1 MAAPQSTTNIPLITN
16 IPVTTKE
23 TPNDYSLEAYARR
36 MEVAKNQVRNKTKP
50 TGKPTS
56 KKTHPKA
63 KSKAADTTV
72 ITAAKAT
79 VDRCHQQLETV
90 RGCEGQEEAVK
101 IATVAYSIALQG
113 LAAAEESAA
122 VVELALALAA
132 KERPKNQGI
141 SLRQDHV
148 TNTIN
153 QLKRALETINQLK
166 RALEGPFDSE
176 TENERLLSALTQAEE
191 EHLTNVP
198 LLAAHN
204 RVMAL
209 GVHVESILLGAL
221 LDKVSNMS
229 IEEVKKAIRQAVQ
242 RVVPIVDQQLS
253 LALVPVPGATV
264 KDEISKEAFKNALE
278 VVRFIR
284 KTRQAG
290 PGCVTRHFNAWHLAT
305 VQCAEPEPE
314 PKPEPELEPEKQGI
328 CEARR
333 QQYERILAPDKS
345 SWLASQNGYTNQDA
359 AQVFE
364 TVVSSVES
372 PGSFAADPPAD
383 VSKEPDVKNVAPE
396 APAVAPGVSFESL
409 SPKPAQGAKCRKR
422 AEQYERRFNQNPSWR
437 STTTKPSATSPP
449 GTPKTANSAAMSP
462 DSPAQMIKRSRLDS
476 PIGDVWNVGNVV
488 NVGNVGDVSNVSTP
502 DGTVVD
508 L

>member
-1 MAAPQSTTNIPLITN
+1 MPAPQSTTNIPLITN

-23 TPNDYSLEAYARR
+23 TPNDYSLEAYACR

-63 KSKAADTTV
+63 KPKAADTTI

-90 RGCEGQEEAVK
+90 RGREGQEEAVK
-101 IATVAYSIALQG
+101 IATVAYSMALQG

-176 TENERLLSALTQAEE
+176 TENERKRLLSALTQAEE

-345 SWLASQNGYTNQDA
+345 SWLASQNGYTDQDA
-359 AQVFE
+359 AQVFA

-462 DSPAQMIKRSRLDS
+462 DSPAQMIKRSRTNPS
-476 PIGDVWNVGNVV
+476 PDKGVWIIATE
-488 NVGNVGDVSNVSTP
+488 SEHSTP
-502 DGTVVD
+502 EGTVEPFV
-508 L
+508 